1 MNNRP
6 PMRVQVRLPG
16 AKPPPLDRRRLLVI
30 GGIWLLSL
38 VLAVLGGCWLGAP
51 RDAQGQRLQA
61 AEKRADT
68 VQSQL
73 TELRQKQATLEA
85 SDRISRAA
93 NTEVQSSLA
102 ERDEEIAGL
111 RADVAFY
118 ERLVGATSPR
128 KGLNVHVAEFEPESG
143 GTWRYKI
150 TLTQNL
156 NRAAISQGQ
165 MRFSVEG
172 VRRGKL
178 ATVAWDELHQQRA
191 APGQGYSFRYFQQLD
206 GNVMLPAGFTPQRV
220 KVSLN
225 GEDVA
230 VEQAFDWKTATAA
243 GGK

>member
-1 MNNRP
+1 MPTYTPSRFQIVP
-6 PMRVQVRLPG
+6 RQSSRRVGLWCVLGVAWAVTVAAAWFWASRTAAPRLVQV
-16 AKPPPLDRRRLLVI
+16 
-30 GGIWLLSL
+30 
-38 VLAVLGGCWLGAP
+38 
-51 RDAQGQRLQA
+51 DARLQQTEA
-61 AEKRADT
+61 ALKQAR
-68 VQSQL
+68 SQL
-73 TELRQKQATLEA
+73 ASLQQRESTLA
-85 SDRISRAA
+85 RSDQISRAA
-93 NTEVQSSLA
+93 NSEVQATLA

-172 VRRGKL
+172 VRSGKL